1 MTSRRGGG
9 QNVRLLRV
17 GETIRHVL
25 SDILAREQVP
35 SPGFDVHR
43 VTISA
48 VEVSPDLRHAD
59 VFIVP
64 MFDEAKDATLAA
76 LGRAAPVMR
85 RLLARRIT
93 LKYLPELHFRFDMS
107 FGEGDRIEA
116 LLRSERVRRDIA
128 SDPDEA

>member
-17 GETIRHVL
+17 GENIRHVL

-128 SDPDEA
+128 ADPDEA

>member
-17 GETIRHVL
+17 GETIRHAL

-128 SDPDEA
+128 ADPDEA